1 MLQMKPQIVFFSS
14 RAKIIEI
21 MTKDSVF
28 SVGIEIYFV
37 RTRLFFV
44 EADTFFVEI

>member
-1 MLQMKPQIVFFSS
+1 MYFFSS

-21 MTKDSVF
+21 MMKDSVF
-28 SVGIEIYFV
+28 SVEIEIYFV